1 MKRYE
6 HTKKFAKH
14 IVALVIKEQKK
25 LPDEELA
32 EFIEVNPI
40 DRVLDYKRKP
50 PQNLLKSKKQI

>member
-14 IVALVIKEQKK
+14 IVAPTIKEQKK
-25 LPDEELA
+25 LLDEELA
-32 EFIEVNPI
+32 EFIAVNPI
-40 DRVLDYKRKP
+40 GRCLVTKGN